1 MNIIYSPKFPR
12 ICRKPRV
19 KDNVPI
25 LMPFIENGSV
35 IKPDFSVSRQFVSG
49 INIAH

>member
-19 KDNVPI
+19 KFSFLLNLFINAEVNV
-25 LMPFIENGSV
+25 
-35 IKPDFSVSRQFVSG
+35 QFLRCNRVFCG
-49 INIAH
+49 